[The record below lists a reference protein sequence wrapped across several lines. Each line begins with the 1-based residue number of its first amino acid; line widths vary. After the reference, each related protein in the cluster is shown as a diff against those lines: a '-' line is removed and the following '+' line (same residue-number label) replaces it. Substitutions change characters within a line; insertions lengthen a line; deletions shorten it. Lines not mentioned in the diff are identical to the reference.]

1 MATFMERL
9 EKAIKDFGRNFSDP
23 VGLAQEMGAAEKDK
37 PESEKRFAVAEYDM
51 NKDIKKGMFYTKPM
65 DISKSE
71 GEQRR
76 DDRDAAKKQQQ
87 KTLVTQATTDTSGGD
102 TAAEKTDV
110 ELAADKMAAAANTT
124 NQSVNVTEAVSEAQK
139 PKKKG
144 LKGGTIA
151 TSPRGLLSTD
161 TSVLRPRRGLLAG

>member
-1 MATFMERL
+1 MERL
-9 EKAIKDFGRNFSDP
+9 EKALKDFGRNFSDP
-23 VGLAQEMGAAEKDK
+23 VGLAQEMGAAEKDM

-51 NKDIKKGMFYTKPM
+51 NKDIKKGMFYTKPF
-65 DISKSE
+65 
-71 GEQRR
+71 EQKKKLRADGTEK
-76 DDRDAAKKQQQ
+76 DDDKPKA
-87 KTLVTQATTDTSGGD
+87 KTLVTQATTDTSGDDD

>member
-1 MATFMERL
+1 MERL

-87 KTLVTQATTDTSGGD
+87 KTLVTQATTDTSGDGD

>member
-1 MATFMERL
+1 MERL

-37 PESEKRFAVAEYDM
+37 PESEKRFAVAEYDIGTGD
-51 NKDIKKGMFYTKPM
+51 NKIKKGMFYTKPM

-87 KTLVTQATTDTSGGD
+87 KTLVTQATTDTSGDDD

>member
-1 MATFMERL
+1 MTYWPKISLLLSETSRTFL
-9 EKAIKDFGRNFSDP
+9 PSQDSNKNTPISN
-23 VGLAQEMGAAEKDK
+23 
-37 PESEKRFAVAEYDM
+37 RFAVAEYDM
-51 NKDIKKGMFYTKPM
+51 NKDIKKGMFYTKPF
-65 DISKSE
+65 
-71 GEQRR
+71 EQKKKLRADGTEK
-76 DDRDAAKKQQQ
+76 DDDKPKA
-87 KTLVTQATTDTSGGD
+87 KTLVTQATTDTSGDDD